1 MKQRHFLIL
10 KLLSVTGHNFDKSNQ
25 QVLLV
30 LLTLYYMSQN
40 QSLYSNNAID
50 SNNCQFHVI

>member
-25 QVLLV
+25 QVLLDAG
-30 LLTLYYMSQN
+30 SQREELRPW
-40 QSLYSNNAID
+40 QRS
-50 SNNCQFHVI
+50 